1 MQRKNSFIMK
11 KQIETFK
18 YQLMLIFFLL
28 FNTTIALAQDG
39 GGSGSAGDGG
49 TSVTVSKT
57 STSSSTTSMQD
68 WYTQPW
74 VWIVGGLVFIL
85 LLIALVR
92 GGGGSRT
99 DVHRTTIRRDVSTD

>member
-1 MQRKNSFIMK
+1 MK
-11 KQIETFK
+11 KMVLNAKT
-18 YQLMLIFFLL
+18 YLMLLMFTVM
-28 FNTTIALAQDG
+28 NTVIAMAQDEG
-39 GGSGSAGDGG
+39 GVA
-49 TSVTVSKT
+49 VNK
-57 STSSSTTSMQD
+57 STTQTTTTTTTQD

-92 GGGGSRT
+92 GGSGSRT

>member
-1 MQRKNSFIMK
+1 MK
-11 KQIETFK
+11 KMVLNAK
-18 YQLMLIFFLL
+18 SYLMLLAFVFM
-28 FNTTIALAQDG
+28 NTVIAMAQDEG
-39 GGSGSAGDGG
+39 GVA
-49 TSVTVSKT
+49 VNK
-57 STSSSTTSMQD
+57 STTSTTTTTTQD